1 MKMKRRLML
10 FFFVA
15 ICGLLLIQQLQLEK
29 QSAITLHEYAVEM
42 PENSF
47 SQPEIEINEIVVH
60 VAGAVRNPGIYTLP
74 ENARVEDA
82 IQKAGIAENA
92 DANALNRAATLT
104 DGQKIM
110 VPFIESSH
118 TINQQENNLDNFAIP
133 GNINLNQATMVQLME
148 LPGIGEVKAN
158 AIIQY
163 RQKHGGFQT
172 VDELLQ
178 VNGIGDAIYEQISNL
193 VCV

>member
-15 ICGLLLIQQLQLEK
+15 ICGLLLIQQLQPEK

-118 TINQQENNLDNFAIP
+118 TINQQENNINNLAIP